1 MLPRPSRRI
10 FLKTG
15 IACTSLYAVPR
26 AARAQTERASP
37 RFDSLTPIFENAI
50 ADHKTPGA
58 VAAICSGGQT
68 VWTGVFGLRAT
79 TPTPEPMSWSTLFD
93 MASLT
98 KVLITAPAIM
108 QLYEQGKFGLDDT
121 VAHYLPAFA
130 ANGKQHITIRHLLT
144 HYSGL
149 PPDVDLTAPWAGKQ
163 TGLNLA
169 LNATP
174 IHKPGSIFVYSDI
187 NFLILG
193 LLVETFSGMPL
204 DQYATQNIL
213 SPLGLKRTFFLPD
226 PALRP
231 SIAPTQYDERGL
243 ILRGDVHDPTTR
255 RMGGVAGHAGLFSC
269 ADDMLMYAK
278 ALLARRAGK
287 ASTFPLSPQTLVLMS
302 TPQQPSG
309 KTDIRGLGWDIAT
322 HYSTPR
328 GTVFPPTSYGHT
340 GFTGTSL
347 WLDPQS
353 ETAVLILTNRV
364 HPDGKG
370 NVVALRRDVATAAA
384 LALQ

>member
-1 MLPRPSRRI
+1 
-10 FLKTG
+10 
-15 IACTSLYAVPR
+15 
-26 AARAQTERASP
+26 
-37 RFDSLTPIFENAI
+37 
-50 ADHKTPGA
+50 
-58 VAAICSGGQT
+58 
-68 VWTGVFGLRAT
+68 
-79 TPTPEPMSWSTLFD
+79 MSWSTLFD

-121 VAHYLPAFA
+121 VARYLPAFA

-169 LNATP
+169 LNATS

-204 DQYATQNIL
+204 DQYAAQNIL

-269 ADDMLMYAK
+269 ADDMLVYAK

-328 GTVFPPTSYGHT
+328 GAVFPPTSYGHT